1 MTEKPK
7 DIKEVDKG
15 GRPLIVIDWE
25 KVDGMCGIRC
35 TGEEIAGVLG
45 IHYDT
50 LNTACKREKELS
62 FSEYYAIKSQNGKVS
77 VRKKQYSVAM
87 QGNPY
92 MLKWLGVNWL
102 GQSDKQEVEHNVNTI
117 KGIRLISD

>member
-1 MTEKPK
+1 MGKSKETEESQKT
-7 DIKEVDKG
+7 
-15 GRPLIVIDWE
+15 GRPLTEIDWE
-25 KVDGMCGIRC
+25 KVDNMCGIRS

-45 IHYDT
+45 IGYST
-50 LNTACKREKELS
+50 LVRAIRRE
-62 FSEYYAIKSQNGKVS
+62 FDMTFDEYYTLKSQNGKVS
-77 VRKKQYSVAM
+77 IRRKQYQTAM
-87 QGNPY
+87 NGNPY

>member
-1 MTEKPK
+1 MTKMTE
-7 DIKEVDKG
+7 EKG
-15 GRPLIVIDWE
+15 KKKGRPLVDIDWE

-50 LNTACKREKELS
+50 LNNACNREKEMN
-62 FSEYYAIKSQNGKVS
+62 FSEYYTLKSQNGKAS
-77 VRKKQYSVAM
+77 IRKKQYTVAM
-87 QGNPY
+87 NGNPY

-102 GQSDKQEVEHNVNTI
+102 GQSDKQEVEHNVNEI
-117 KGIRLISD
+117 KGIKLILD

>member
-1 MTEKPK
+1 M
-7 DIKEVDKG
+7 KEEENQKT
-15 GRPLIVIDWE
+15 GRPLTEIDWE
-25 KVDGMCGIRC
+25 KVDGMCGVRC

-45 IHYDT
+45 FSYNT
-50 LNTACKREKELS
+50 LVRAIRREFDMTFE
-62 FSEYYAIKSQNGKVS
+62 EYYTLKSQNGKVS
-77 VRKKQYSVAM
+77 IRRKQYQTAM
-87 QGNPY
+87 NGNPY

>member
-1 MTEKPK
+1 MTKPK
-7 DIKEVDKG
+7 NIKEVDKG

-45 IHYDT
+45 FSYDT
-50 LNTACKREKELS
+50 LNKACKREKGVG
-62 FSEYYAIKSQNGKVS
+62 FTEYYAVKSQNGKVS

-87 QGNPY
+87 NGNPY

-102 GQSDKQEVEHNVNTI
+102 GQSDKQEIEHNVNDITGI
-117 KGIRLISD
+117 KLIS

>member
-1 MTEKPK
+1 MGKSKETEENQKT
-7 DIKEVDKG
+7 
-15 GRPLIVIDWE
+15 GRPLTEIDWE
-25 KVDGMCGIRC
+25 KVDGMCGVRC

-45 IHYDT
+45 FGYST
-50 LNTACKREKELS
+50 LVRAIRRE
-62 FSEYYAIKSQNGKVS
+62 FDMTFDEYYALKSQNGKVS
-77 VRKKQYSVAM
+77 IRRKQYQTAM
-87 QGNPY
+87 NGNPY

>member
-1 MTEKPK
+1 MEKPK

-15 GRPLIVIDWE
+15 GRPLAVINWE
-25 KVDGMCGIRC
+25 TVDGMCGVRC

-50 LNTACKREKELS
+50 LNNACKREKDMS
-62 FSEYYAIKSQNGKVS
+62 FSGYYAIKSQNGKVS

-87 QGNPY
+87 NGNPY

>member
-1 MTEKPK
+1 MTEENQKT
-7 DIKEVDKG
+7 
-15 GRPLIVIDWE
+15 GRPLTEIDWE
-25 KVDGMCGIRC
+25 KVDGMCGVRS

-45 IHYDT
+45 FGYST
-50 LNTACKREKELS
+50 LVRAIRRE
-62 FSEYYAIKSQNGKVS
+62 FDMTFDEYYALKSQNGKVS
-77 VRKKQYSVAM
+77 IRRKQYQTAM
-87 QGNPY
+87 NGNPY

>member
-1 MTEKPK
+1 MGKSKETEESQKT
-7 DIKEVDKG
+7 
-15 GRPLIVIDWE
+15 GRPLAEIDWE

-35 TGEEIAGVLG
+35 TGEEIAGVMG
-45 IHYDT
+45 IGYST
-50 LNTACKREKELS
+50 LVRAMRREHDMT
-62 FSEYYAIKSQNGKVS
+62 FDEYYTLKSQNGRAS
-77 VRKKQYSVAM
+77 IRKKQYTVAM
-87 QGNPY
+87 NGNPY